1 MGVNVTV
8 DRLRRKLFKMASAG
22 VTALAAPPL
31 FAQSSPTTLTVASWA
46 GPNHA
51 INAAGWKRLAGLV
64 EQKSGGSLRLDVT
77 FPPVNPRVMFDR
89 VQEGISDMAWGFNG
103 YTPGRFVSYQ
113 IVELPGLGAG
123 AEAASV
129 AYWRTHE
136 KYLAKANEY
145 AGLKLLTLF
154 AQPPSVLHTRKQ
166 VNSLADMRGMKIRV
180 GGGVQADVA
189 SRLGMVGVQAP
200 VSEAY
205 QMIKDGIV
213 DGTFFPAETAL
224 SFKLNEV
231 AKHQLALRDGLF
243 GAAYFVVMNSDKY
256 AALSPAHKRVI
267 DELSGE
273 PMAALFGKAWDDA
286 ETAAIATLKPTAEG
300 GYRIAPEPLSRQI
313 GDLFRPIDESFVQ
326 SAAKKGV
333 DGKEALAFLRSEA
346 RKPLVSR

>member
-1 MGVNVTV
+1 MVAC
-8 DRLRRKLFKMASAG
+8 DSSRRHLILTTAAS
-22 VTALAAPPL
+22 VAAAAVPGSL
-31 FAQSSPTTLTVASWA
+31 FAQQATKLTVASWA

-51 INAAGWKRLAGLV
+51 INAVGWKRLAAMF
-64 EQKSGGSLRLDVT
+64 EQESAGTLRLDIT

-89 VQEGISDMAWGFNG
+89 VQEGISDVAWGFNG
-103 YTPGRFVSYQ
+103 YTPGRFVTYQ

-129 AYWRTHE
+129 AYWRTYQ

-145 AGLKLLTLF
+145 AGVRLLTLF

-166 VNSLADMRGMKIRV
+166 ITSLADMKGLKIRV

-205 QMIKDGIV
+205 QMIKDGVV

-231 AKHQLALRDGLF
+231 AKYQLALREGLF
-243 GAAYFVVMNSDKY
+243 GAAYFVVMNQDKY
-256 AALSPAHKRVI
+256 NGLSVEHKRIV

-273 PMAALFGKAWDDA
+273 PIAALFGKAWDDA
-286 ETAAIATLKPTAEG
+286 EHAAIEALKPGPDG
-300 GYRIAPEPLSRQI
+300 GYRVAADPLAKQI
-313 GDLFRPIDESFVQ
+313 SDLLQPIDETFFQ
-326 SAAKKGV
+326 AAAKKGV
-333 DGKEALAFLRSEA
+333 DGKAALAYLRSEA
-346 RKPLVSR
+346 RKPPGAR